1 MSDEIELVGD
11 DNGLALIGDP
21 KAIDVF
27 LTSNGIAS
35 RPLDLGRLTK
45 NVAHIGSA
53 INAAGVISAAS
64 GRWVQVS
71 EQSAQLLKTSQ
82 LMSGSADGLKRAIAT
97 TDGGKITNILEIVQ
111 TPASLLANPVVL
123 AGVGGLMAQMGM
135 QKAIDDIQDY
145 LAVIDKKV
153 DDVLR
158 AQKNSALADMIGIGM
173 AIDEAMTIRGEVG
186 RVSEVTWSKIQSG
199 GMTIARTQAYAIRE
213 LDSLA
218 EKLERDDHV
227 DALAKSTGETAR
239 VVQEWLAVLAR
250 CFQLHDALGVLELER
265 VLDAAPDELDRH
277 RLGLQKASRNREATI
292 TEATRRILAR
302 MDEVAALTSGEV
314 LRNPFN
320 SRKVVTSINHT
331 GAEIVQFHQA
341 IGVHDER
348 EAIEAKRWL
357 TAAGDVRD
365 ETFAKGAEAI
375 QVGVKLSADT
385 YGKARKGLGRFAA
398 DVSEKL
404 LKDKAPE

>member
-1 MSDEIELVGD
+1 
-11 DNGLALIGDP
+11 
-21 KAIDVF
+21 
-27 LTSNGIAS
+27 
-35 RPLDLGRLTK
+35 
-45 NVAHIGSA
+45 
-53 INAAGVISAAS
+53 
-64 GRWVQVS
+64 
-71 EQSAQLLKTSQ
+71 
-82 LMSGSADGLKRAIAT
+82 
-97 TDGGKITNILEIVQ
+97 
-111 TPASLLANPVVL
+111 
-123 AGVGGLMAQMGM
+123 MAQMAM

-158 AQKNSALADMIGIGM
+158 AQKNSALADMIGVGM

-186 RVSEVTWSKIQSG
+186 HVSEVTWSKVQSG

-227 DALAKSTGETAR
+227 DALAKSAGETAR

-302 MDEVAALTSGEV
+302 MDEVGGLTSGEV

-320 SRKVVTSINHT
+320 SRKVVASINQT

-365 ETFAKGAEAI
+365 DAIAKGAEAI
-375 QVGVKLSADT
+375 EVSVKLSTDT